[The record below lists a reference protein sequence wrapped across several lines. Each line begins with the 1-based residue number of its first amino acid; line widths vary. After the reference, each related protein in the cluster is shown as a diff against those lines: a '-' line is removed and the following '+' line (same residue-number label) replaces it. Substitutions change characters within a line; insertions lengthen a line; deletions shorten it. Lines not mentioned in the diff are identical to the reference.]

1 LLRRWAR
8 KGPHLG
14 LEDHE
19 ALFKVQGKVKNE
31 RRVAKNFQ
39 GARRSRYLYNMATQ
53 GAIQTRHMLM
63 GRDDQT
69 LGLGF
74 FRGITLVPLHRT
86 LLYPASLK
94 HVLYL
99 NKKATT

>member
-1 LLRRWAR
+1 
-8 KGPHLG
+8 
-14 LEDHE
+14 
-19 ALFKVQGKVKNE
+19 
-31 RRVAKNFQ
+31 
-39 GARRSRYLYNMATQ
+39 MAAQ

-74 FRGITLVPLHRT
+74 FRGITLVPLYRT

-94 HVLYL
+94 HVL
-99 NKKATT
+99 